1 MILND
6 KALMQKGIEVLEEY
20 DFLLKRF
27 NKAFNY
33 RYNEGSKADIEFRR
47 IIKRLSELEELIKE
61 G

>member
-1 MILND
+1 MND
-6 KALMQKGIEVLEEY
+6 KALMSKDIEVLEEY

-33 RYNEGSKADIEFRR
+33 KYNEGSKADIEFRR

>member
-1 MILND
+1 MS
-6 KALMQKGIEVLEEY
+6 KGIEVLEEY

-33 RYNEGSKADIEFRR
+33 RYDEGSKADIEFRR
-47 IIKRLSELEELIKE
+47 IIKRLAELEELIKE